1 MLVDLAREKFD
12 EATVEPLVDVVLLGL
27 PYRCWRCG
35 DVSTPIV
42 GMAEPGADVH
52 SEELVVCDDEEELA
66 LAWQHLPAEARER
79 WRVGEVRRRH
89 SRTAGTAYLSNGCA
103 SCGALLW
110 RLSPPRGAR
119 RGARHR
125 GGGRA
130 RRARRRLD
138 ARLHVDRGLRVEV
151 VVTTNAPG
159 GSGYVGGR
167 TCRPPTTLSNGTR
180 RRIRDLRSEGSS
192 GHS

>member
-1 MLVDLAREKFD
+1 MGTRRRAREPTGSCEGMRTGWLMKRRGEGTDEASKVEVTTHSMLVDLARERFN

-42 GMAEPGADVH
+42 GMAEPGGDIF
-52 SEELVVCDDEEELA
+52 SEALVVCDDEELLA

-103 SCGALLW
+103 SCGALF
-110 RLSPPRGAR
+110 GAFPLHEELVEALATE
-119 RGARHR
+119 GAT
-125 GGGRA
+125 A
-130 RRARRRLD
+130 L
-138 ARLHVDRGLRVEV
+138 VELAV
-151 VVTTNAPG
+151 VEMPASTWTEAYE
-159 GSGYVGGR
+159 SR
-167 TCRPPTTLSNGTR
+167 WS
-180 RRIRDLRSEGSS
+180 
-192 GHS
+192 

>member
-1 MLVDLAREKFD
+1 MRTGWLIKRRGDGQDEASNVEMTTHSMLMDVARERFN

-42 GMAEPGADVH
+42 GMAEPGGDIF
-52 SEELVVCDDEEELA
+52 SEALVVCDDEELLA

-103 SCGALLW
+103 SCGALF
-110 RLSPPRGAR
+110 GAFPLHEEFVKALATE
-119 RGARHR
+119 GA
-125 GGGRA
+125 
-130 RRARRRLD
+130 
-138 ARLHVDRGLRVEV
+138 
-151 VVTTNAPG
+151 
-159 GSGYVGGR
+159 
-167 TCRPPTTLSNGTR
+167 TTLVELAAVAMPTSLWTEAYESR
-180 RRIRDLRSEGSS
+180 WS
-192 GHS
+192 

>member
-1 MLVDLAREKFD
+1 MKRRGNGTDEASNGEVTTNSMLLDLARARFN

-52 SEELVVCDDEEELA
+52 SEELVVCEDEEELA
-66 LAWQHLPAEARER
+66 LAWRDLPAEARER

-103 SCGALLW
+103 SCGALF
-110 RLSPPRGAR
+110 GAFPLHEELVEALATE
-119 RGARHR
+119 GA
-125 GGGRA
+125 A
-130 RRARRRLD
+130 AL
-138 ARLHVDRGLRVEV
+138 VELAV
-151 VVTTNAPG
+151 VEMPASTWTEAYE
-159 GSGYVGGR
+159 SR
-167 TCRPPTTLSNGTR
+167 WS
-180 RRIRDLRSEGSS
+180 
-192 GHS
+192 